1 MFVVFSYGDPMP
13 ITACK
18 WPHLAEAYAAALG
31 RLPKHHPLYTE
42 NAVVDELP
50 LLSELPLPLREPE
63 NQEWDESVYSEGRQ
77 QTYGA

>member
-1 MFVVFSYGDPMP
+1 MFSYGDPMP
-13 ITACK
+13 ITSCRTAE
-18 WPHLAEAYAAALG
+18 LADEYAARLA

-50 LLSELPLPLREPE
+50 LISELPHPLLDPE
-63 NQEWDESVYSEGRQ
+63 NQEWDESVYSEDRP